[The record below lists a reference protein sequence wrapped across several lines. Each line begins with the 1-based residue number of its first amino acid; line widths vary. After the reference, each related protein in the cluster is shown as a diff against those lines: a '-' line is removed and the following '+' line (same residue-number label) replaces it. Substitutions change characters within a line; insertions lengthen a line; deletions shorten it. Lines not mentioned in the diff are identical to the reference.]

1 METFAL
7 ESFGNRMRI
16 LQNCGLN
23 VCQSPKFYCSLTMG
37 SQAQTALRQ
46 WSPEDRDTGASADN
60 SLLGKLKCL
69 EFLFL

>member
-23 VCQSPKFYCSLTMG
+23 VRQSPKFYCSLTMG
-37 SQAQTALRQ
+37 SQAQTALHQ
-46 WSPEDRDTGASADN
+46 WSPEDRDTGASVDN
-60 SLLGKLKCL
+60 SLPGK
-69 EFLFL
+69 